1 MELIPVLT
9 SWGSM
14 WRDLR
19 HQRIAITGSYFDPI
33 SYKITIKIMTL
44 NNCHLNTGYL
54 ILKIVQ
60 QYYDSGFSC
69 RKQFILASV
78 SGKLLIAE
86 YSRLAEGRKGQNKQV
101 LGFTFYKHLPV
112 LYHKSWVTRRIAA
125 FSVIKITVVGWGA
138 GQQTMDCK
146 QKLA

>member
-1 MELIPVLT
+1 MELIPVPT

-60 QYYDSGFSC
+60 
-69 RKQFILASV
+69 
-78 SGKLLIAE
+78 
-86 YSRLAEGRKGQNKQV
+86 
-101 LGFTFYKHLPV
+101 
-112 LYHKSWVTRRIAA
+112 
-125 FSVIKITVVGWGA
+125 
-138 GQQTMDCK
+138 
-146 QKLA
+146 